1 MKLEIEDCAAR
12 QNNRKVKSEVKMEPV
27 KGDNILYQSNPRLS
41 LMIRICYKL
50 RYRQQHF
57 ALTDLLRIEN
67 KRLARGTFE

>member
-1 MKLEIEDCAAR
+1 
-12 QNNRKVKSEVKMEPV
+12 MEPV
-27 KGDNILYQSNPRLS
+27 KGDNILYQSNPQLS